1 MAVRDTD
8 GDRHATGRIRRVT
21 RVHAEAV
28 PASYPV
34 SIDAS
39 HALVLEIERDGGHS
53 AAGVTGGRSATA
65 PGSDSR
71 RGSARTAAGRS
82 GETSG
87 ADSRNED
94 ANSGAV
100 RVFEAWP
107 SGGQAD
113 SRLVRLLGAVGEPT
127 TDPGALEGQRVA
139 LESRD
144 ERVRVDLDGT
154 ERLHNTASP
163 PSVDTHSLTEVVV
176 LAGAVTGL
184 LAFLATQTPARWA
197 AVPLAAVAAVTLVP
211 SLGFDAWRTED
222 AAWSPR
228 ALSWAAG
235 GAVPVLNV
243 AVAVAYLAR
252 KAAVVEPPV
261 DAAGVW
267 RDVLVGT
274 TVAFAGGLA
283 LAAFDPLLGVG
294 ATVFV
299 HAWALAPVAVYL
311 DGYSSRHERGP
322 PNRLAWVAGATLFGG
337 AGALIYLLRTDIV

>member
-1 MAVRDTD
+1 MAVSDTD
-8 GDRHATGRIRRVT
+8 RYRHPTGRIRRVI

-39 HALVLEIERDGGHS
+39 RALVLEIEREGGGDS
-53 AAGVTGGRSATA
+53 AAEVTGGRSGTA
-65 PGSDSR
+65 PATESR
-71 RGSARTAAGRS
+71 RGTAGAAGRS
-82 GETSG
+82 GDGGETG
-87 ADSRNED
+87 SRSAD

-113 SRLVRLLGAVGEPT
+113 SRLVRLLDAVGESPAN
-127 TDPGALEGQRVA
+127 PGALEGKRVA

-144 ERVRVDLDGT
+144 ERVCVDVDGT
-154 ERLHNTASP
+154 ERLHATATP
-163 PSVDTHSLTEVVV
+163 ARVDTHSLAEVVV
-176 LAGAVTGL
+176 LAGAITGF
-184 LAFLATQTPARWA
+184 LAFLATQTAAGWA
-197 AVPLAAVAAVTLVP
+197 AVPLAVVTAVTLAA

-222 AAWSPR
+222 AEWSPR
-228 ALSWAAG
+228 ALSWAVG

-252 KAAVVEPPV
+252 KAAAVEAPV

-267 RDVLVGT
+267 RDVLVGA

-311 DGYSSRHERGP
+311 DGASSRHERGP
-322 PNRLAWVAGATLFGG
+322 PNRPAWVAGAALLGG